1 MWMKF
6 AVPNR
11 SVSFRIVNIA
21 GTFGHGIL
29 VLNERSEHQR
39 AFGYVEILELLELAL
54 GVEVVLGHAD

>member
-39 AFGYVEILELLELAL
+39 AFGYGGDLGAL
-54 GVEVVLGHAD
+54 GARAWG